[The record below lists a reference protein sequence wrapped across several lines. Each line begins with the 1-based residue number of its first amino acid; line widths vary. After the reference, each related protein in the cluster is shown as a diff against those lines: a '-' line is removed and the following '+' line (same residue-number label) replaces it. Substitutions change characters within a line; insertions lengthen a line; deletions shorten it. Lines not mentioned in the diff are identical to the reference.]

1 MKRHIEPISKERFA
15 ETKDL
20 YYRIV
25 YKGTRDVG
33 KEVLILEKNEEKDHK
48 FYGERI

>member
-1 MKRHIEPISKERFA
+1 MKRHIESVSKERFA

-25 YKGTRDVG
+25 YKGTRD
-33 KEVLILEKNEEKDHK
+33 EEKDHK